1 MSTELARVG
10 AFIAHY
16 ASEYY
21 DPVKAHEY
29 YLRNREL
36 KGRQSTKGLS
46 DTQKQ
51 GLSYAK
57 NQIAERQTA
66 DIQSAAEARQA
77 AVEQL
82 RATAQAAREEL
93 GTKLQALFESINNK
107 QTEAVDKLY
116 SDKKDKSAE
125 IREAAAQKIAALP
138 PIPKGVSDE
147 QRAKLVARRA
157 QEIADING
165 SAWDDLVSLAVKSK
179 ADHEAILTSTDNQRE
194 EAKSQATASRDLV
207 SAGLKAA
214 VDKARTDYEARREQI
229 KADYEATAQ
238 REYDAIRTRV

>member
-1 MSTELARVG
+1 MSGELVRVEN
-10 AFIAHY
+10 FLAHY

-36 KGRQSTKGLS
+36 KGRQTTTGM
-46 DTQKQ
+46 TEKQ
-51 GLSYAK
+51 REGWGYAK
-57 NQIAERQTA
+57 AQVSERQKADIQNAAASRQALLEQLRETTKAKREEIGESLRSLLEGIRDKQTA
-66 DIQSAAEARQA
+66 D
-77 AVEQL
+77 VE
-82 RATAQAAREEL
+82 
-93 GTKLQALFESINNK
+93 KLSDDNK
-107 QTEAVDKLY
+107 A
-116 SDKKDKSAE
+116 KSAQ

-147 QRAKLVARRA
+147 QRAKLTARRA

-179 ADHEAILTSTDNQRE
+179 ADHEAILTRTQNDRDQ
-194 EAKSQATASRDLV
+194 AKAQATASRDLV

-214 VDKARTDYEARREQI
+214 VDKARADYEARKEQI
-229 KADYEATAQ
+229 RAEYEATAQ